1 MRANQPTPVVLD
13 PRVPR
18 GGQVVSVGGMRT
30 ISSRHLP
37 RTVTRRPW
45 LGPMFHYLGA
55 AAMAMLNERLFDTVR
70 SRPGKQLLSA
80 VTAAAVAN
88 VVDRQLRR
96 AAAAAPRRAP
106 ALLIAGSAI
115 ALGLAALA
123 MVARRQT
130 TRR

>member
-1 MRANQPTPVVLD
+1 
-13 PRVPR
+13 
-18 GGQVVSVGGMRT
+18 
-30 ISSRHLP
+30 
-37 RTVTRRPW
+37 
-45 LGPMFHYLGA
+45 MFHYLGA
-55 AAMAMLNERLFDTVR
+55 AAMAMLNERLFDTAR